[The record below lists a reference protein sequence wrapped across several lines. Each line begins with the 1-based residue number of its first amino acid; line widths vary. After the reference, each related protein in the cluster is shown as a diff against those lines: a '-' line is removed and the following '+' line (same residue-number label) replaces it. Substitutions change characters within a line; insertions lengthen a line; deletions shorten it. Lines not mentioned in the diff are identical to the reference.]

1 VAAGKI
7 FICYR
12 REDSAG
18 HAGRLYDRL
27 NQRFPGRVFMDV
39 AGISV
44 GNRWAEVI
52 ERTLRSCEV
61 SVILIGRRWLE
72 RRPDGTRRLDELDDP
87 LRAEIA
93 TAIRLKLKIVPLLVG
108 GAVLPAEEDLV
119 PDVAPIRDWQALRID
134 DEDFDH
140 DSARLVQAL
149 EQQLGDERSEPH
161 LGAAARKAEVRRLVA
176 NAEAA
181 IERAEW
187 ITASQTLRAALSL
200 DRDHAQARERLRFV
214 QEQSAIPAPAPFCP
228 APPSAKTHSGWWAA
242 LGILGAV
249 TLLGMVGVLGM
260 LVTLG
265 SMAPSTSYSPPE
277 PLVHESPASI
287 VPTPEPVKPEPVKP
301 EPVKPEPVKPEPVK
315 PEPAKTPVVST
326 IPVSVQETAVHPE
339 LEGDYSLISYARQG
353 MMLPL
358 NGAMRLIRV
367 GEARYQ
373 FETVVTNNAL
383 GATFQYRGYVDGRG
397 SSWTTA
403 ILQTNDPT
411 ALAGPI
417 PTEVRFDGSSLAMQ
431 SAYGDRALWRKE

>member
-72 RRPDGTRRLDELDDP
+72 RRPDGARRLDEPDDP

-93 TAIRLKLKIVPLLVG
+93 TAIRLKLKIVPVLVS
-108 GAVLPAEEDLV
+108 GAVLPAEEDL
-119 PDVAPIRDWQALRID
+119 APEIQPLRDWQALRID

-140 DSARLVQAL
+140 DSGRLIQAL
-149 EQQLGDERSEPH
+149 EQQLGDERSDPH

-200 DRDHAQARERLRFV
+200 DRDHVQARERLRFV
-214 QEQSAIPAPAPFCP
+214 QEQSGIRVP
-228 APPSAKTHSGWWAA
+228 APPAPPPPPAKTHSGWWAA
-242 LGILGAV
+242 LGVLGAV
-249 TLLGMVGVLGM
+249 TFLGMVGVLGIA
-260 LVTLG
+260 VALG

-277 PLVHESPASI
+277 PLVHESPEPIA
-287 VPTPEPVKPEPVKP
+287 PTPEPVTPEPARTEPVK
-301 EPVKPEPVKPEPVK
+301 
-315 PEPAKTPVVST
+315 TSVVSP
-326 IPVSVQETAVHPE
+326 IPVSAQEPAAHPE
-339 LEGDYSLISYARQG
+339 LAGDYSLISYVRQG
-353 MMLPL
+353 MALAL
-358 NGAMRLIRV
+358 SGDMRLVPV

-383 GATFQYRGYVDGRG
+383 GATFQYRGYVDGGG
-397 SSWTTA
+397 SSWTTT

-411 ALAGPI
+411 AVAGPI
-417 PTEVRFDGSSLAMQ
+417 PTDVRFDGSNLAMH
-431 SAYGDRALWRKE
+431 SAYGDRALWRKQ